1 MKISTR
7 EVEMVTYRSEELE
20 KFKSQF
26 GMCSRMTY
34 EMLEEIDND
43 IKSDIDDSQFI
54 IRTRYNGTMDIIA
67 IGASPIDSAIQEI
80 ENIISNLTEGYYE

>member
-43 IKSDIDDSQFI
+43 IESDIDDSQFI
-54 IRTRYNGTMDIIA
+54 VRTRSNGTMDIIA
-67 IGASPIDSAIQEI
+67 IGDAPINSAIQEI
-80 ENIISNLTEGYYE
+80 ETIISNLTEGYYE

>member
-1 MKISTR
+1 MKINTR

-20 KFKSQF
+20 KFKAQF
-26 GMCSRMTY
+26 GMCGMTY

-43 IKSDIDDSQFI
+43 IKSDINDSQFI
-54 IRTRYNGTMDIIA
+54 VKMYSDGTMHIIA
-67 IGASPIDSAIQEI
+67 IGDAPIDSAIQEI

>member
-1 MKISTR
+1 
-7 EVEMVTYRSEELE
+7 
-20 KFKSQF
+20 
-26 GMCSRMTY
+26 MCSRMTY

-54 IRTRYNGTMDIIA
+54 VRTRSNGTMDIIA

-80 ENIISNLTEGYYE
+80 ETIISNLTEGYYE

>member
-7 EVEMVTYRSEELE
+7 EVEMVTYRSEVLE
-20 KFKSQF
+20 KFKAQF
-26 GMCSRMTY
+26 GMCSRATY

-43 IKSDIDDSQFI
+43 IKSDINDYQFI
-54 IRTRYNGTMDIIA
+54 VRTNSNGTMDIIA
-67 IGASPIDSAIQEI
+67 IGDAPIDSAIQEI